1 MKPLSASDL
10 LAGGELVCEVEVPA
24 DLLGPRG
31 SGDGSDPAG
40 VKIRPLTVRD
50 LQLISRAAKDQ
61 DSLTSALMVQTALVE
76 PTLELS
82 EVFRL
87 PAGLMSFLLG
97 EVNLISGIGA
107 SDVELESAAEE
118 PLIKAA
124 FILAKEFGWT
134 PEQVSDLTLGQ
145 LMVNLQLLKDKHA
158 TAS

>member
-24 DLLGPRG
+24 DLLGPRE
-31 SGDGSDPAG
+31 SGDASGPAG
-40 VKIRPLTVRD
+40 VRIRPLTVRD

-76 PTLELS
+76 PALELS

-97 EVNLISGIGA
+97 EVNRISGIGA
-107 SDVELESAAEE
+107 SDAELESAAEE

-145 LMVNLQLLKDKHA
+145 LMINLQLLKDKQA